1 MPSPRLFNDTMAAY
15 QRAMDFRSQRHSLI
29 STNISNAET
38 PGFKAKNIE
47 FEGMLKEALSTE
59 RGLGMVR
66 THEKHLGGGG
76 NIDILSSQPEIV
88 SADSATAS
96 FDGNTVSVDKE
107 MGKLNEN
114 SLLFQTET
122 EVLARLFGG
131 LKTAISEGT
140 R

>member
-1 MPSPRLFNDTMAAY
+1 MPGPKLFNNTMVAY
-15 QRAMDFRSQRHSLI
+15 QRSMDFRSQRHNLV

-38 PGFKAKNIE
+38 PGFQAKDVE
-47 FEGMLKEALSTE
+47 FEGILKDALSTE
-59 RGLGMVR
+59 RGLTLVR
-66 THEKHLGGGG
+66 THKKHLGGGG
-76 NIDILSSQPEIV
+76 DIEILSSRPEIV
-88 SADSATAS
+88 PVDSPVTS

-107 MGKLNEN
+107 MAKLSEN

-131 LKTAISEGT
+131 LKNAISGGT

>member
-1 MPSPRLFNDTMAAY
+1 MAAY
-15 QRAMDFRSQRHSLI
+15 KRAMDFRSQRHSLI
-29 STNISNAET
+29 STNLSNAET
-38 PGFKAKNIE
+38 PGFQAKNIE

-59 RGLGMVR
+59 KGLGMAK

-76 NIDILSSQPEIV
+76 NMDILSSQPEIV
-88 SADSATAS
+88 PVESQTTS

-107 MGKLNEN
+107 MSKLNEN

-122 EVLARLFGG
+122 EILARLFGG
-131 LKTAISEGT
+131 LKTAISGGA